1 MLGKVHG
8 PYQGKQGRQFV
19 IIILHNEDGTIKERK
34 TISFD
39 LYQKEYADGK
49 HRYEKYVKQYSQT
62 PQAIRRRIGESVFR
76 NPPVYRN
83 CLDCNKSYLSHK
95 ENPLDLYFCSDQ
107 CRDKYK
113 RRQKRSKFY
122 NPIRYYQQVVIQ
134 IKGEDNSRW
143 LIIYD
148 IKPGNRD
155 SFFVE
160 ETKTSIII
168 SDDDN
173 GVTRLEL
180 DFDREKAVRVRLVPG
195 YKKLFW
201 ITETGV
207 LISRRTRKVLTQ
219 ALSETGYWTHASRIG
234 GRKSGFH
241 INVRIHRCV
250 GWAFI
255 PNPDNKPFI
264 NHKDGIKTNNH
275 YTNLEWVT
283 NQENIDHAKSMG
295 LLKPLKGEQVFGA
308 LLKDEDVPKVREL
321 YASGNYTYFQLA
333 EIFNSSI
340 HSIGDCVR
348 RDSYRHIS

>member
-1 MLGKVHG
+1 MFGKVHG
-8 PYQGKQGRQFV
+8 PYRGKQGRQFV
-19 IIILHNEDGTIKERK
+19 IIILHNEDGSIKERK

-62 PQAIRRRIGESVFR
+62 PKAIRRRARPTIPR
-76 NPPVYRN
+76 NPPIYRE
-83 CLDCNKSYLSHK
+83 CLDCNKSFLSRK
-95 ENPLDLYFCSDQ
+95 ENPLDLYFCSDS

-143 LIIYD
+143 LIVYD

-160 ETKTSIII
+160 ENKTSIII

-180 DFDREKAVRVRLVPG
+180 DFNREEAVRVRLVPG

-201 ITETGV
+201 ITDTGI

-219 ALSETGYWTHASRIG
+219 TLSATGYWTHASRIG
-234 GRKSGFH
+234 GRDGELICLK
-241 INVRIHRCV
+241 IHRCV

-264 NHKDGIKTNNH
+264 NHMDGVKTNNH

-283 NQENIDHAKSMG
+283 NQENIDHAKSIG
-295 LLKPLKGEQVFGA
+295 LMKPLKGEQVFGA
-308 LLKDEDVPKVREL
+308 LLKDEDAPKVREL
-321 YASGNYTYFQLA
+321 YATGNYTYLQLA
-333 EIFNSSI
+333 GMFNSSL
-340 HSIGDCVR
+340 HSIGNCVR
-348 RDSYRHIS
+348 RESYRHV